1 MALPVPPCP
10 YHGLGTLG
18 LCRGTLHRDL
28 HGNLQGGFCTGAGSA
43 WTPLPHH
50 HPWRY
55 LVISQTHGEM
65 FTSLCSPGHSTC
77 ETSPH
82 PCGSVTQE
90 TKTPCPGFSSLS
102 VHQKECLEKGDQIQG
117 NFWGTELESSITS
130 AGDAGISHRAELI
143 FSVPAAAA
151 APALSSS
158 APPSQA
164 ECFGRLLV
172 PNQWTL

>member
-1 MALPVPPCP
+1 
-10 YHGLGTLG
+10 
-18 LCRGTLHRDL
+18 
-28 HGNLQGGFCTGAGSA
+28 
-43 WTPLPHH
+43 
-50 HPWRY
+50 
-55 LVISQTHGEM
+55 M

-90 TKTPCPGFSSLS
+90 TKTPCPGFFSLS

-151 APALSSS
+151 ATALSSS